1 MLNTLNE
8 YFLSLPDDM
17 FLDINPRDNNSLE
30 TGVNFI
36 KEFNNSLLYFTT
48 GSNEIEAQIK
58 NYFSINIEEDI
69 QKENIDDGRSIR
81 SIKELDNSKSYSLDE
96 DFTYKRP
103 FGFVLQGSAYK
114 GLKTWKGLYVSVLKE
129 LQAIDISRFSGLTE
143 EEDFISSRGNHLFS
157 SKPEG
162 LRVSEKLATDF
173 YTAVAAW
180 APR

>member
-1 MLNTLNE
+1 MTQDKIKEILDMLNTLNE

-81 SIKELDNSKSYSLDE
+81 SIKE
-96 DFTYKRP
+96 
-103 FGFVLQGSAYK
+103 
-114 GLKTWKGLYVSVLKE
+114 
-129 LQAIDISRFSGLTE
+129 
-143 EEDFISSRGNHLFS
+143 
-157 SKPEG
+157 
-162 LRVSEKLATDF
+162 
-173 YTAVAAW
+173 
-180 APR
+180 